1 MSRDV
6 LAFQNIPFQS
16 VDIKIKFSMKK
27 ILLFITLSLVLLCR
41 SAIAQQDAQYSQYM
55 FNGIYINPAY
65 AGYKEVLNVHS
76 FYRSQWTGING
87 APKSMSLAVDAIAND
102 GNVGLAL
109 QVASDKLGAQTN
121 LSVYGNYA
129 YRIRMNDDGSS
140 RLALGL
146 GVGMVNLAIDGS
158 MLNPNDVEINQPV
171 GTQST
176 IVPDARA
183 GVYFSNDRFYAGFS
197 ADNLIAQY
205 INIDKY
211 AFIPQPKP
219 HYYLTAGAL
228 FPLNEDFQIKPSF
241 LIKDDRGG
249 PTSLDINAFL
259 MIKDAIWIGGS
270 YRTGIKLYDKSYLQK
285 DLSTRNSAVAAIQLF
300 PSEKIRIGYGYDF
313 SIGPL
318 QGYSGGTHEI
328 SVAFSFG
335 RSDVR
340 MATPRVF

>member
-1 MSRDV
+1 M
-6 LAFQNIPFQS
+6 
-16 VDIKIKFSMKK
+16 MKK
-27 ILLFITLSLVLLCR
+27 LILLIAGSFLLLSRPV
-41 SAIAQQDAQYSQYM
+41 SAQQDAQYSQYM

-76 FYRSQWTGING
+76 FYRSQWTGITG
-87 APKSMSLAVDAIAND
+87 APRSMSLAVDAIANS

-121 LSVYGNYA
+121 LSIYGNYS

-140 RLALGL
+140 RLALGF
-146 GVGMVNLAIDGS
+146 GVGMVQLGIDGS
-158 MLNPNDVEINQPV
+158 QLNPNNPEPNQPV
-171 GTQST
+171 GVQST

-183 GVYFSNDRFYAGFS
+183 GVYFANDRYYAGFS
-197 ADNLIAQY
+197 VDNLIATY
-205 INIDKY
+205 INIDRY

-228 FPLNEDFQIKPSF
+228 FPLSEDFQIKPSF
-241 LIKDDRGG
+241 LLKDDRGG

-259 MIKDAIWIGGS
+259 LIKEFLWVGGS
-270 YRTGIKLYDKSYLQK
+270 YRTGVKLYDKSYLQK
-285 DLSTRNSAVAAIQLF
+285 DLTPRNSAVAAIQIF
-300 PSEKIRIGYGYDF
+300 PSDKIRIGYGYDF

-318 QGYSGGTHEI
+318 QGYSSGTHEI
-328 SVAFSFG
+328 SIAYSFI
-335 RSDVR
+335 RPSIR

>member
-1 MSRDV
+1 MMR
-6 LAFQNIPFQS
+6 
-16 VDIKIKFSMKK
+16 K
-27 ILLFITLSLVLLCR
+27 ILLLSVSLLLMVKI
-41 SAIAQQDAQYSQYM
+41 AAAQQDAQYSQYM

-76 FYRSQWTGING
+76 FYRTQWTGIQG
-87 APKSMSLAVDAIAND
+87 APRSMALAVDAIAND

-140 RLALGL
+140 RLALGV
-146 GVGMVNLAIDGS
+146 GAGMVNLSIDGS
-158 MLNPNDVEINQPV
+158 MLNPNRPEVGQPI
-171 GTQST
+171 GTEST

-183 GVYFSNDRFYAGFS
+183 GVYFSNDKFYAGLS
-197 ADNLIAQY
+197 ADNLISQY
-205 INIDKY
+205 IDIDRY

-228 FPLNEDFQIKPSF
+228 LPINQDFQVKPSL

-249 PTSLDINAFL
+249 PTSLDVNAFL
-259 MIKDAIWIGGS
+259 MIKDLIWLGGS
-270 YRTGIKLYDKSYLQK
+270 YRTGIKLYDKSYLQR
-285 DLSTRNSAVAAIQLF
+285 DLSPLNSATAAIQIF
-300 PSEKIRIGYGYDF
+300 PSQKLRIGYAYDF
-313 SIGPL
+313 SVGPL

-328 SVAFSFG
+328 SIAFSFIKPN
-335 RSDVR
+335 VR
-340 MATPRVF
+340 MSTPRFF

>member
-1 MSRDV
+1 
-6 LAFQNIPFQS
+6 
-16 VDIKIKFSMKK
+16 MKK
-27 ILLFITLSLVLLCR
+27 LIWLIAGLFLLLSQQV
-41 SAIAQQDAQYSQYM
+41 SAQQDAQYSQYM

-76 FYRSQWTGING
+76 FYRSQWTGITG
-87 APKSMSLAVDAIAND
+87 APRSMSLAVDAIANS

-121 LSVYGNYA
+121 LSIYGNYA

-146 GVGMVNLAIDGS
+146 GLGMVQLGIDGS
-158 MLNPNDVEINQPV
+158 LLNPNNPEPNQPV
-171 GTQST
+171 GMQST

-183 GVYFSNDRFYAGFS
+183 GVYFSNDKFYAGFS
-197 ADNLIAQY
+197 ADNLIATY
-205 INIDKY
+205 IDIDRY

-228 FPLNEDFQIKPSF
+228 FPLSEDFQVKPSF
-241 LIKDDRGG
+241 LLKDDRGG
-249 PTSLDINAFL
+249 PTSLDLNAFL
-259 MIKDAIWIGGS
+259 MIKDFIWVGGS
-270 YRTGIKLYDKSYLQK
+270 YRTGVKLYDKSYLQR
-285 DLSTRNSAVAAIQLF
+285 DLTPRNSAVAAIQIF
-300 PSEKIRIGYGYDF
+300 PSEKLRIGYGYDF

-328 SVAFSFG
+328 SIAYSFI
-335 RSDVR
+335 RQNIR
-340 MATPRVF
+340 LATPRVF

>member
-1 MSRDV
+1 MR
-6 LAFQNIPFQS
+6 
-16 VDIKIKFSMKK
+16 K
-27 ILLFITLSLVLLCR
+27 ILLLSVSLLLMVKI
-41 SAIAQQDAQYSQYM
+41 AAAQQDAQYSQYM

-76 FYRSQWTGING
+76 FYRTQWTGIQG
-87 APKSMSLAVDAIAND
+87 APRSMALAVDAIAND

-140 RLALGL
+140 RLALGV
-146 GVGMVNLAIDGS
+146 GAGMVNLSIDGS
-158 MLNPNDVEINQPV
+158 MLNPNRPEVGQPI
-171 GTQST
+171 GTEST

-183 GVYFSNDRFYAGFS
+183 GVYFSNDKFYAGLS
-197 ADNLIAQY
+197 ADNLISQY
-205 INIDKY
+205 IDIDRY

-228 FPLNEDFQIKPSF
+228 LPINQDFQVKPSL

-249 PTSLDINAFL
+249 PTSLDVNAFL
-259 MIKDAIWIGGS
+259 MIKDLIWLGGS
-270 YRTGIKLYDKSYLQK
+270 YRTGIKLYDKSYLQR
-285 DLSTRNSAVAAIQLF
+285 DLSPLNSATAAIQIF
-300 PSEKIRIGYGYDF
+300 PSQKLRIGYAYDF
-313 SIGPL
+313 SVGPL

-328 SVAFSFG
+328 SIAFSFIKPN
-335 RSDVR
+335 VR
-340 MATPRVF
+340 MSTPRFF